1 MDKSPSFKPGHLVH
15 HIQARLALESLSS
28 WRMVTIKEICEGFI
42 KIKVEDNVFNF
53 KCVETARLRE
63 VFDSGRVP
71 LNADGDNFVIMA
83 PHNVLIIPCANE
95 GKTFPD
101 EAPINSSVSYMEEGG
116 SKYSPTTD
124 GRWHLFSVAKTGKS
138 DSTTS

>member
-1 MDKSPSFKPGHLVH
+1 MDQSPSFKPGHLVH

-28 WRMVTIKEICEGFI
+28 WRTVTIKEIGEGFI
-42 KIKVEDNVFNF
+42 KIKVVDDVVNF
-53 KCVETARLRE
+53 KCVETTRLRE
-63 VFDSGRVP
+63 VLDSGRVP
-71 LNADGDNFVIMA
+71 LNTHGDNFVIMA
-83 PHNVLIIPCANE
+83 PHNVLIIPCATE

-101 EAPINSSVSYMEEGG
+101 EAPINSSVSYMEDGG

-124 GRWHLFSVAKTGKS
+124 GRWHLFSVAKTEES

>member
-1 MDKSPSFKPGHLVH
+1 MDQSPNFTPGHLVH

-71 LNADGDNFVIMA
+71 LNTDGDNFVIMA
-83 PHNVLIIPCANE
+83 PHNVLIIPCATE

-101 EAPINSSVSYMEEGG
+101 EAPINSSVSYMEDGG

-124 GRWHLFSVAKTGKS
+124 GRWYLFSVAKTGKS

>member
-42 KIKVEDNVFNF
+42 KIKIENNVFNF

-71 LNADGDNFVIMA
+71 LNTDGDNFVIMA